1 MMEAGNKGD
10 SQVFNLPKGKIQHIV
25 GRAHLESRDDRLDL
39 VGQLFSRQF
48 SL

>member
-1 MMEAGNKGD
+1 MMEAGIKGD
-10 SQVFNLPKGKIQHIV
+10 SQVFNLSTGRIQHIG
-25 GRAHLESRDDRLDL
+25 GRAHLESRDNRLDL